1 MQTCVTDRATTFP
14 GRRPIFYY
22 ITDRR
27 QLPDPSPTALLLQIR
42 RAISWGV
49 DFVQLREKD
58 LPDRALFDLATR
70 AVRLARGTPCR
81 IIVNGRS
88 DIAFASGAH
97 GVHLP
102 STGLPAADLVPHL
115 PKRFLLGVSTHSLP
129 EARRAAASGA
139 DYLLLGP
146 VFPTASKIGLGAPV
160 GLQRLRRICS
170 ALPVPILGLGG
181 IGPSAIAGILGAGA
195 AGVAGIRLF
204 QRELDSFTRA
214 DYRFPARTG
223 GKPAVAASARFRGA
237 PLRRR
242 M

>member
-1 MQTCVTDRATTFP
+1 MRTCAMDRPTTFP

-22 ITDRR
+22 ITDRH

-49 DFVQLREKD
+49 DFIQLREKD
-58 LPDRALFDLATR
+58 LPDRSLFDLATR
-70 AVRLARGTPCR
+70 AVRLARGTSCR
-81 IIVNGRS
+81 IIVNGRA

-102 STGLPAADLVPHL
+102 SRGLQAADFVPHL

-146 VFPTASKIGLGAPV
+146 VFPTASKIGLGTPL
-160 GLQRLRRICS
+160 GLRRLRQICS

-181 IGPSAIAGILGAGA
+181 IRPSGIAGILDAGA

-204 QRELDSFTRA
+204 QRELDGFVRA
-214 DYRFPARTG
+214 DYRIPAGTG
-223 GKPAVAASARFRGA
+223 GKPAQTASARFRSA